1 MFTSSSTLRHALHSS
16 LALALGALA
25 LAPAANAQEAKQA
38 SSAPA
43 ETDVTEQDDI
53 VVTGQTLPGAVIGDI
68 PPENRLT
75 PADIAAYGVDS
86 VSDLLD
92 QISDQTSSIQGRGSS
107 GPVVLVNGKRISG
120 INEVGDL
127 PTESI
132 LRLDILP
139 EEVALKYGY
148 SATQKVVNIIL
159 RRRFRAH
166 VAGAGAGAAT
176 DGGGGNVNGD
186 FGITRIHDN
195 ERLNVVARAKTS
207 AALLESQRGI
217 VADPAA
223 GDPANALASD
233 PDYRTLN
240 PSTRNYS
247 VNGTYAYQIS
257 PKLTASLNA
266 TAGYQT
272 SRGLA
277 GAAPLSGALDPDEI
291 AALRQDSDTFTA
303 HGGVTLNYDLSTSWK
318 LSFTG
323 TYDHSDMR
331 GDTDRFESAAI
342 RDQHTTAI
350 SNSAG
355 ASVLVSGPLF
365 SLPAGKLR
373 TSLQFGGNASQ
384 LSSTTDRLGG
394 GTTMSNAV
402 TRSTGNAQLSFDVP
416 ITSAK
421 TGFGGAIGTLTANV
435 NGEINQLSDYGTL
448 GTFGYG
454 LNWTPRTGITV
465 IASVNE
471 DRVAPTLQQLRGPP
485 LVTPNVRIF
494 DFTTGRTVQVSQIT
508 GGNPDLKADDRH
520 VFKLGFS
527 LKPASKLDLTINAN
541 YLSSRVN
548 NPIGSLSGA
557 SLVAQQAFP
566 NLFFRDPDSGELESI
581 DTRPLNFAREE
592 KEQFRWGIVFS
603 KVLRAATRPAPPPGG
618 WAAWRERR
626 RAGGETG
633 RGPGQPGA
641 EGGPPPQFRDGAP
654 GAPGD
659 VVVNGQR
666 RDGGMDTPPP
676 PPDDMGP
683 PPGGPPPEGFGGPG
697 GPGGPGGFDHADGAG
712 GGFGGRGGGGR
723 GGFRGGF
730 RGGGGNEA
738 RLQLSIWHTW
748 SIRDTLI
755 LRDGTQP
762 LDLLAGD
769 TIGAITQ
776 PRHQISFN
784 AGVVDNGVGL
794 RLSGSWRGAATTKT
808 SATPAVGDLHFS
820 SLATFNL
827 RLFANIQ
834 NRVPHEKWARGLRL
848 SLGIDNIFNSRQRVT
863 DATGATPL
871 AYQPGYLDPL
881 GRTISVSLRKM
892 F

>member
-38 SSAPA
+38 SGAPA

-53 VVTGQTLPGAVIGDI
+53 VVTGQALPGAVIGDI

-166 VAGAGAGAAT
+166 VAGAGTGAAT

-331 GDTDRFESAAI
+331 GDTDRFQSAAI

-465 IASVNE
+465 IASVIGGMLGYAIGHFLFASVGE
-471 DRVAPTLQQLRGPP
+471 QLLSALHLTQSFPSVACKLRGEAGFLAIIAKGITPIP
-485 LVTPNVRIF
+485 FKLVTI
-494 DFTTGRTVQVSQIT
+494 
-508 GGNPDLKADDRH
+508 
-520 VFKLGFS
+520 
-527 LKPASKLDLTINAN
+527 
-541 YLSSRVN
+541 
-548 NPIGSLSGA
+548 
-557 SLVAQQAFP
+557 
-566 NLFFRDPDSGELESI
+566 
-581 DTRPLNFAREE
+581 
-592 KEQFRWGIVFS
+592 
-603 KVLRAATRPAPPPGG
+603 AT
-618 WAAWRERR
+618 
-626 RAGGETG
+626 
-633 RGPGQPGA
+633 
-641 EGGPPPQFRDGAP
+641 
-654 GAPGD
+654 
-659 VVVNGQR
+659 
-666 RDGGMDTPPP
+666 
-676 PPDDMGP
+676 
-683 PPGGPPPEGFGGPG
+683 
-697 GPGGPGGFDHADGAG
+697 
-712 GGFGGRGGGGR
+712 
-723 GGFRGGF
+723 
-730 RGGGGNEA
+730 
-738 RLQLSIWHTW
+738 
-748 SIRDTLI
+748 
-755 LRDGTQP
+755 
-762 LDLLAGD
+762 
-769 TIGAITQ
+769 
-776 PRHQISFN
+776 
-784 AGVVDNGVGL
+784 GVVHLNLVTFVI
-794 RLSGSWRGAATTKT
+794 A
-808 SATPAVGDLHFS
+808 
-820 SLATFNL
+820 SLAT
-827 RLFANIQ
+827 
-834 NRVPHEKWARGLRL
+834 RGLRFVIVAWL
-848 SLGIDNIFNSRQRVT
+848 FYRFTADLREAAED
-863 DATGATPL
+863 DDLLEL
-871 AYQPGYLDPL
+871 AQMEARSMAD
-881 GRTISVSLRKM
+881 
-892 F
+892 